1 MLEIIENFNKA
12 LDMDREKLKE
22 IDLKI
27 EIKKEKI
34 ERLKAQIDKLE
45 KQRVKII
52 CSRNW
57 IKSVIEPLAKELAK
71 RTGLHWEIYGPFGL
85 NAETSIYLR
94 ENMKLNITQQ
104 KTQHITL
111 IPDNLKDRT
120 YICRY
125 YTGEKT
131 SKYPK
136 GSIGE
141 LNGLNNITAILP
153 DTIEE
158 IEKLLITS
166 ERNKERE

>member
-71 RTGLHWEIYGPFGL
+71 RTGLHWEIYGP
-85 NAETSIYLR
+85 
-94 ENMKLNITQQ
+94 
-104 KTQHITL
+104 
-111 IPDNLKDRT
+111 
-120 YICRY
+120 
-125 YTGEKT
+125 
-131 SKYPK
+131 
-136 GSIGE
+136 
-141 LNGLNNITAILP
+141 
-153 DTIEE
+153 
-158 IEKLLITS
+158 LL
-166 ERNKERE
+166 EPA